1 MEEKWE
7 VLSLTFRW
15 PHNGL
20 MLGFQFFKETE
31 IEPYSTIHLH
41 LLFITINYEWGFG
54 DDPF

>member
-54 DDPF
+54 YDPF